1 MKKEKWSEFEKY
13 IVMCDTGKKI
23 KTDSTY
29 SGFLKFLD
37 VKKILEL
44 ISNNDKSTFI
54 YSGQVY
60 QKPIKQSEA
69 YKALLDIQ
77 SQKYNTDIKKVAN
90 FMGISI

>member
-37 VKKILEL
+37 V
-44 ISNNDKSTFI
+44 
-54 YSGQVY
+54 
-60 QKPIKQSEA
+60 
-69 YKALLDIQ
+69 
-77 SQKYNTDIKKVAN
+77 
-90 FMGISI
+90 

>member
-44 ISNNDKSTFI
+44 ISNNVIPSSTKFPKI
-54 YSGQVY
+54 L
-60 QKPIKQSEA
+60 IN
-69 YKALLDIQ
+69 LL
-77 SQKYNTDIKKVAN
+77 YCFV
-90 FMGISI
+90 

>member
-37 VKKILEL
+37 VKKINLLLFTAVRFTKSQLSKVKHTKLYL
-44 ISNNDKSTFI
+44 IFNRKSI
-54 YSGQVY
+54 
-60 QKPIKQSEA
+60 I
-69 YKALLDIQ
+69 LI
-77 SQKYNTDIKKVAN
+77 
-90 FMGISI
+90 

>member
-1 MKKEKWSEFEKY
+1 MKKEKWSAFEKY
-13 IVMCDTGKKI
+13 IVMCDDGKTF

-54 YSGQVY
+54 YDGQVL

-69 YKALLDIQ
+69 YKALIDID
-77 SQKYNTDIKKVAN
+77 SQRYNYNKKKVAN
-90 FMGISI
+90 FMGVSI